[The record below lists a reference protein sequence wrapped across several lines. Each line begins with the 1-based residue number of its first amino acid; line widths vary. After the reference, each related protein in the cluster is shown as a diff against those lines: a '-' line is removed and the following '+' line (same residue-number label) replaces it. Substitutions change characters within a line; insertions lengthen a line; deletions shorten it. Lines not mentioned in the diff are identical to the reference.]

1 MPQMVDPHYLAE
13 LVTSAPTHAEG
24 CKRLHAFVRE
34 GIREKKFT
42 PDQIS
47 LLGIGLATK
56 AIDPLDPAGSFIAS
70 AAESY
75 DSTRMRHERVFT
87 ESNPGLNSN
96 AFQTITGELIS
107 ASVIEGYDNTD
118 GLIGDRLVRVQ
129 QAKMR
134 NQKIAGFTALAGPLE
149 VKEGMPY
156 EETAFD
162 EKYVTTRESKKGR
175 IVSLNEELVLFDQTG
190 EVRRRAM
197 ELGMQCRHER
207 ERTIVRGAIDADAS
221 TVPVYRPDGTGEA
234 LYNTDGSNYNYIGSG
249 NTTSTSFN
257 TASGLVDHT
266 DIEHIRKYRAL
277 EVKDDRIDGTQRAI
291 TGINSG
297 LTLLV
302 PESKVGVALNIFN
315 AGLIASTANS
325 IETQFANP
333 VRSIV
338 KEVLSSPILDEVS
351 TDDYFCGNFAR
362 QFLWTEIWPIQTF
375 TQAADSEA
383 AFERDVVFRYKVRY
397 FGGISALDSRW
408 VTKIDG
414 A

>member
-34 GIREKKFT
+34 GIREKKFN

-221 TVPVYRPDGTGEA
+221 TVPVYRPDGTGET

-257 TASGLVDHT
+257 AASGLVDHT

-315 AGLIASTANS
+315 AGLIASTASS

-338 KEVLSSPILDEVS
+338 KEVLSSPILDEVNA
-351 TDDYFCGNFAR
+351 DDYYCGNFAR

>member
-13 LVTSAPTHAEG
+13 IVSKASTHAEG
-24 CKRLHAFVRE
+24 CKNLHSFVRE
-34 GIREKKFT
+34 GLREKKFT
-42 PDQIS
+42 ADQIS
-47 LLGIGLATK
+47 LLGLGLATK
-56 AIDPLDPAGSFIAS
+56 AIDPLDPAGSYLAA

-75 DSTRMRHERVFT
+75 DSARTRHERVFT
-87 ESNPGLNSN
+87 ESNPGLHSH
-96 AFQTITGELIS
+96 AFQIITGELIS
-107 ASVIEGYDNTD
+107 SSVIEGYDNTE

-156 EETAFD
+156 EETAFE
-162 EKYVTTRESKKGR
+162 EKYVTTREAKKGR

-221 TVPVYRPDGTGEA
+221 TVPVYRPDGTGET
-234 LYNTDGSNYNYIGSG
+234 LYNVDGSNYNYIGAS

-257 TASGLVDHT
+257 AASALVDHT

-338 KEVLSSPILDEVS
+338 KEVLSSPILDEVNA
-351 TDDYFCGNFAR
+351 DDYYCGNFAR
-362 QFLWTEIWPIQTF
+362 QFLWTEIYPIQTF

-383 AFERDVVFRYKVRY
+383 SFERDVVFRYKVRY

>member
-1 MPQMVDPHYLAE
+1 MPGLIDSHDLVNIVKSAE
-13 LVTSAPTHAEG
+13 THAEG
-24 CKRLHAFVRE
+24 CRRLHAVIRE
-34 GIREKKFT
+34 GIKAKKFT
-42 PDQIS
+42 PEQVS
-47 LLGIGLATK
+47 LLGVGIATG
-56 AIDPLDPAGSFIAS
+56 AIDALDPAGSFRAS
-70 AAESY
+70 ASESY
-75 DSTRMRHERVFT
+75 DSSKMDSRRVFT

-96 AFQTITGELIS
+96 AFQIITGELIS
-107 ASVIEGYDNTD
+107 SSVIEGYDNGE
-118 GLIGDRLVRVQ
+118 GLIGDKLVRVQ
-129 QAKMR
+129 SARMR
-134 NQKIAGFTALAGPLE
+134 NQKLAGFTALSGPTE
-149 VKEGMPY
+149 VTEGMPY

-207 ERTIVRGAIDADAS
+207 ERTIVRGVIDADAS
-221 TVPVYRPDGTGEA
+221 TAPVFRPMGTGES
-234 LYNTDGSNYNYIGSG
+234 LYNTDGSNLNYIGAS

-257 TASGLVDHT
+257 SASPLVDHT
-266 DIEHIRKYRAL
+266 DIELIRRYRAT
-277 EVKDDRIDGTQRAI
+277 EVKDDRVDGTQRAI

-302 PESKVGVALNIFN
+302 PESKAGTAYNIFN
-315 AGLIASTANS
+315 AGEIRATASS
-325 IETQFANP
+325 IETMFANP
-333 VRSIV
+333 VRSIIR
-338 KEVLSSPILDEVS
+338 EVLSSPILDEVDVS
-351 TDDYFCGNFAR
+351 DYYCGLFSR

-397 FGGISALDSRW
+397 YGGISAIDSRY

>member
-34 GIREKKFT
+34 GIREKKFN

-221 TVPVYRPDGTGEA
+221 TVPVYRPDGTGET

-315 AGLIASTANS
+315 AGLIASTASS